1 MFATI
6 VCNPQIIAEKETDVK
21 ITTQGSER
29 QIGEVVVTATRTEKF
44 VSEVPCSVTVITA
57 DDINKSA
64 PQTMAD
70 IFRDIPG
77 VQIQGGG
84 TPGMPIRLSLRGLTV
99 GHNAV
104 HVLVLIDGRRIND
117 AYQGNVDAGVLSFD
131 AIERIEI
138 LRGPASALY
147 GSNATG
153 GVINIITRR
162 GTKKPFT
169 EISISGGE
177 YNTQHY
183 TVRHGWKIDSF
194 DYFATLSHFLTD
206 GYLKNSDGSK
216 RDWEASSA
224 DINSGVTMSDGSELR
239 FFLGGYTGEGTD
251 EASKRKITRDYQT
264 FSYAMCWNKD
274 VDARLNVKVYRNGE
288 ERKYEWKGG
297 PVGIYNYQTAG
308 VDVQQSLLLGN
319 LHQATV
325 GVEARSD
332 NVDIDDV
339 SNPVG
344 EKTDGLF
351 AVYAQDEIF
360 IGNGIRLTIGVRGD
374 HANNLGTK
382 ISPKAGVVYS
392 VSPDV
397 EFFGS
402 AALAAYRAPSISH
415 RYTRIEWMGMLFEG
429 NPDLEPETITAYEIG
444 MRGRWMNRFQTELSA
459 FFLSQDK
466 GFDFMMSPDGVFRA
480 QNVNKTEINGIETSV
495 RYGVFNWLNVY
506 GTYTFTDGEYKHNP
520 GNPAIVGNVP
530 EHLAKHHGAVGI
542 ELTGLGGT
550 HLLRAR
556 YVGSRFGD
564 AMNTEERKLDS
575 YLVGDLVSHIPVSD
589 NVELTLKVQNITN
602 RDYYEYPGVKE
613 PGRSGYGGI
622 SVSF

>member
-6 VCNPQIIAEKETDVK
+6 VCSSQIIAEKESDIK
-21 ITTQGSER
+21 ISTQGDKP
-29 QIGEVVVTATRTEKF
+29 QIGEVVVIATRTEKF

-57 DDINKSA
+57 DDIKKST
-64 PQTMAD
+64 PQTIAD
-70 IFRDIPG
+70 IFRDIQG
-77 VQIQGGG
+77 VQVQGGG
-84 TPGMPIRLSLRGLTV
+84 TPGMPIRLSLRGLTI
-99 GHNAV
+99 GHNAQ
-104 HVLVLIDGRRIND
+104 HTLVLIDGRRIND
-117 AYQGNVDAGVLSFD
+117 AYEGDVDASLLSFD

-153 GVINIITRR
+153 GVINIITKR

-183 TVRHGWKIDSF
+183 TVRHGWKMGGF
-194 DYFATLSHFLTD
+194 DYFATLSRFLTD
-206 GYLKNSDGSK
+206 GYLKNSDGSR

-224 DINSGVTMSDGSELR
+224 DINTGVTMNDGSELR
-239 FFLGGYTGEGTD
+239 FFLGGYIGEGTD
-251 EASKRKITRDYQT
+251 EASERKITRDYQAL
-264 FSYAMCWNKD
+264 SYARRWNKD
-274 VDARLNVKVYRNGE
+274 LNARLNVKVYRNGE

-297 PVGIYNYQTAG
+297 FPGIYNYQTAG
-308 VDVQQSLLLGN
+308 VDVQQSLLPGN
-319 LHQATV
+319 AHQATV
-325 GVEARSD
+325 GIEARGDS
-332 NVDIDDV
+332 VDIDDI

-351 AVYAQDEIF
+351 AVYVQDEIF
-360 IGNGIRLTIGVRGD
+360 IEDGIRLTIGVRGD

-382 ISPKAGVVYS
+382 ISPRAGIVYS
-392 VSPDV
+392 VSSDV

-402 AALAAYRAPSISH
+402 ASLAYRAPAISH

-429 NPDLEPETITAYEIG
+429 NPDLEPETMTAYEIG
-444 MRGRWMNRFQTELSA
+444 MRGRWMNNFQMELSA
-459 FFLSQDK
+459 FFLSLDK
-466 GFDFMMSPDGVFRA
+466 GFDFMMFPDGVFRA
-480 QNVNKTEINGIETSV
+480 QNVAQTEINGIETSA

-506 GTYTFTDGEYKHNP
+506 GTYTFTDGEYKYNP
-520 GNPAIVGNVP
+520 GNPAIEGNVP
-530 EHLAKHHGAVGI
+530 EYLAKHQGAIGI

-550 HLLRAR
+550 HLISAR
-556 YVGSRFGD
+556 YAGPRFAD

-575 YLVGDLVSHIPVSD
+575 YLVGDVASHIPVSG

-602 RDYYEYPGVKE
+602 RDYYEYPWGKQ
-613 PGRSGYGGI
+613 PGRSVYGGV